1 MRIIWDFITNIFHL
15 LYIDFT
21 LFQSSSPMSR
31 LDKADILELTV
42 GHLTTLEH
50 QQRSVTMATE
60 ASGYKKGY
68 KDCAR
73 ETITYLSSTRSLNTD
88 TLFEL
93 NNHLQSSYLQK
104 TRQAPSALY
113 LAEVT
118 TAHVSSQPDS
128 SSASDITLY
137 QAQNS
142 SYCTPISEYGSG
154 VSFTPGGYHGYDQF
168 QACYNPCNVSVDTSF
183 NSSCN
188 MSLDSS
194 AVATPE
200 KLLPVQDITMSLDS
214 SSVVTPEKL
223 LPGQDTDMSLDSSS
237 VVTPEKLLPGQD
249 TDMSLD
255 SSSVVTPE
263 KLLPGQDTDM
273 SLDSS
278 SVVTPEKLLPGQDT
292 DMSLDSSSVVT
303 PEKLLPGQDTD
314 MSLDSS
320 SLETPEK
327 EDVWRPW

>member
-1 MRIIWDFITNIFHL
+1 M
-15 LYIDFT
+15 
-21 LFQSSSPMSR
+21 FQSSSPMSR

-42 GHLTTLEH
+42 VHLTTLEH

-60 ASGYKKGY
+60 VNGYKKGF

-73 ETITYLSSTRSLNTD
+73 ETITYLSSTRSLDTN
-88 TLFEL
+88 TLFQL

-104 TRQAPSALY
+104 TRQAPSAPY
-113 LAEVT
+113 PAEVIP
-118 TAHVSSQPDS
+118 AHVSKPGS
-128 SSASDITLY
+128 SSASGIPLY

-142 SYCTPISEYGSG
+142 MYCTPVSEYGSG
-154 VSFTPGGYHGYDQF
+154 VSLTPGGYHGYDQF
-168 QACYNPCNVSVDTSF
+168 HTQTCYNPCNVSVDTSF

-194 AVATPE
+194 AAGTPE
-200 KLLPVQDITMSLDS
+200 KLLPVHDINVSLDS

-223 LPGQDTDMSLDSSS
+223 LPGRSTDMSLDSSS
-237 VVTPEKLLPGQD
+237 VVTPEKLL
-249 TDMSLD
+249 L
-255 SSSVVTPE
+255 
-263 KLLPGQDTDM
+263 
-273 SLDSS
+273 
-278 SVVTPEKLLPGQDT
+278 
-292 DMSLDSSSVVT
+292 
-303 PEKLLPGQDTD
+303 GQDTD

>member
-1 MRIIWDFITNIFHL
+1 
-15 LYIDFT
+15 
-21 LFQSSSPMSR
+21 MSR

-60 ASGYKKGY
+60 VNGYKKGF

-73 ETITYLSSTRSLNTD
+73 ETITYLSSTRSLDTD
-88 TLFEL
+88 TLFQL

-104 TRQAPSALY
+104 TRQAQSASY
-113 LAEVT
+113 PTEVI

-128 SSASDITLY
+128 SSASDIPLY
-137 QAQNS
+137 QTQNS
-142 SYCTPISEYGSG
+142 SYCTPYSEYGSV
-154 VSFTPGGYHGYDQF
+154 VSLSSGGYHGYDKF
-168 QACYNPCNVSVDTSF
+168 QSCYNQCNSSVDTSF

-200 KLLPVQDITMSLDS
+200 KLLPVQDITGSLDL
-214 SSVVTPEKL
+214 SSVVTPER
-223 LPGQDTDMSLDSSS
+223 
-237 VVTPEKLLPGQD
+237 
-249 TDMSLD
+249 
-255 SSSVVTPE
+255 
-263 KLLPGQDTDM
+263 
-273 SLDSS
+273 
-278 SVVTPEKLLPGQDT
+278 
-292 DMSLDSSSVVT
+292 
-303 PEKLLPGQDTD
+303 LLPGQDTD

>member
-1 MRIIWDFITNIFHL
+1 
-15 LYIDFT
+15 
-21 LFQSSSPMSR
+21 MSR

-42 GHLTTLEH
+42 VHLTTLEH

-60 ASGYKKGY
+60 ASGYKKGF

-73 ETITYLSSTRSLNTD
+73 ETITYLSSTRSIDTD
-88 TLFEL
+88 TLFQL

-104 TRQAPSALY
+104 TRQAQTASYPT
-113 LAEVT
+113 EVIP
-118 TAHVSSQPDS
+118 AHVSSQPDS
-128 SSASDITLY
+128 SPASDITLY

-142 SYCTPISEYGSG
+142 SCIPVSESGRG
-154 VSFTPGGYHGYDQF
+154 VSLTPGAYHRYDQF
-168 QACYNPCNVSVDTSF
+168 QACFNPCNSSVDTSF

-194 AVATPE
+194 ALATPE
-200 KLLPVQDITMSLDS
+200 KLLPVQVVNVSLDS

-223 LPGQDTDMSLDSSS
+223 LPGQY
-237 VVTPEKLLPGQD
+237 
-249 TDMSLD
+249 
-255 SSSVVTPE
+255 
-263 KLLPGQDTDM
+263 
-273 SLDSS
+273 
-278 SVVTPEKLLPGQDT
+278 
-292 DMSLDSSSVVT
+292 
-303 PEKLLPGQDTD
+303 TD